1 MPTGWECFQGFSKK
15 EVPGADPGGV
25 EADGPE
31 SPMFAFIRNLGF
43 AGEVVAF
50 LASFLISFGVIVM
63 LRRFWKWRRGLDC
76 GDGVRKLQ
84 SQPVLRVGGVALYA
98 SFTLAFLFASDP
110 GDGGVSVLGWPFF
123 LLGTTMFLLGFTDD
137 LFRLPALLR
146 LTVQVAVGVAAY
158 SVGLRIDVLTHPL
171 GGDALD
177 TGGFGLVL
185 TVLWFVSI
193 PNLINLVDGMDGLA
207 GGIALFLSLTLAT
220 LGAVSGHA
228 ELFTLSIAMSGGIVA
243 FLAFNLPPAR
253 IYMGDGGAYLLGFTI
268 AGASLISSNKGSIFG
283 SLLVVVIVLGFP
295 ILDTALAMFRRGVSG
310 LPLMR
315 ADANHLHHRLQTLGF
330 SKRNILFVLYGIF
343 AGLSLLGLSVFLSA
357 GYTLPIVGMIVTIG
371 IIQGFR
377 FLGLPHNLTEVRES
391 LRDMVA
397 ARKDVRYAYALAQVL
412 EHDLDRVASDTNFWA
427 SLRGFLA
434 RLGIE
439 PGVEGFSDSGEEAR
453 KIVVFRLD
461 DQTFWVIRC
470 PRPEGASR
478 RWERVA
484 RCFIPVIIGAK
495 SRWGHPLPKDLGF
508 FEASGDADAG
518 RIEAML
524 RARSEASAAAR
535 MAGSIV
541 GPMGV

>member
-1 MPTGWECFQGFSKK
+1 
-15 EVPGADPGGV
+15 
-25 EADGPE
+25 
-31 SPMFAFIRNLGF
+31 MFAFIRNLGF

-50 LASFLISFGVIVM
+50 VVSFLISLGVIVM
-63 LRRFWKWRRGLDC
+63 LRRYWKWPRGLDC

-84 SQPVLRVGGVALYA
+84 AQPVLRVGGIALYA

-110 GDGGVSVLGWPFF
+110 GDGGVSVLDWPFF

-137 LFRLPALLR
+137 LIRLPALLR
-146 LTVQVAVGVAAY
+146 LAVQIAVGVAAY
-158 SVGLRIDVLTHPL
+158 SGGLRIDVLTHPL
-171 GGDALD
+171 GGAAFD

-185 TVLWFVSI
+185 TVVWFVSI

-243 FLAFNLPPAR
+243 FLVFNLPPAR

-268 AGASLISSNKGSIFG
+268 AGSSLISSNKGSIFG

-295 ILDTALAMFRRGVSG
+295 ILDTALAMLRRGVSG

-315 ADANHLHHRLQTLGF
+315 ADAHHLHHRLQTLGF

-357 GYTLPIVGMIVTIG
+357 GYTLPIVGMVVTIG

-377 FLGLPHNLTEVRES
+377 FLGLPHNLKEVRDS
-391 LRDMVA
+391 LRDMVS
-397 ARKDVRYAYALAQVL
+397 ARKDVRYAYAMAQVL
-412 EHDLDRVASDTNFWA
+412 EHDLDRVPGGTTFWA

-434 RLGIE
+434 RLEIE
-439 PGVEGFSDSGEEAR
+439 PCFEPFPGSREEAR
-453 KIVVFRLD
+453 KIVVLRLD
-461 DQTFWVIRC
+461 AHTLWALHC
-470 PRPEGASR
+470 PRPEGSSR

-484 RCFIPVIIGAK
+484 RCFIPVIIGAR
-495 SRWGHPLPKDLGF
+495 SRWGRPLPNDLGF
-508 FEASGDADAG
+508 FEASNEEDSGA
-518 RIEAML
+518 IEASI
-524 RARSEASAAAR
+524 RTWGEPAAA
-535 MAGSIV
+535 AKTPGPILGS
-541 GPMGV
+541 MGGA